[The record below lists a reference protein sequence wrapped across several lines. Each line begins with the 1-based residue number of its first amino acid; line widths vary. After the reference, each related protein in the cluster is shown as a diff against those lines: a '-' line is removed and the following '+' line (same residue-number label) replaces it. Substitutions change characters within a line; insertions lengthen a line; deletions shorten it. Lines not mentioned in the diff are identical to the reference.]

1 MLKNGLLT
9 LKHNKLGLQHL
20 YSVKKW
26 VIILFGTCLLLWELR
41 IHPSAL

>member
-9 LKHNKLGLQHL
+9 LKGNKLGLHHL

-26 VIILFGTCLLLWELR
+26 VIILSRTCLLLWELR